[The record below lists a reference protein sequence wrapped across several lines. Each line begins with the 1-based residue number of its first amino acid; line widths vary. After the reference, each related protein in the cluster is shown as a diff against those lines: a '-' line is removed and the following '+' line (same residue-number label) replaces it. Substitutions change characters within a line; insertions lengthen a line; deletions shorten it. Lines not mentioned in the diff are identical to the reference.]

1 MKAEESICMEKRFY
15 VIREIILQYEA
26 RLKRMEMMVVQFFST
41 NQLEAI
47 SECVDER
54 ERIEKLIKKLQQFVE
69 KWEAYTDMS
78 IDY

>member
-26 RLKRMEMMVVQFFST
+26 RLKHMEMMVVQFFST

-47 SECVDER
+47 SECVAER

>member
-1 MKAEESICMEKRFY
+1 MEKRFY

-26 RLKRMEMMVVQFFST
+26 RLKRMEMMVVQFFTT